1 MQLSMFN
8 MSCKRKLY
16 QILLLIPAVLAFWR
30 VEQETHHEF
39 KPSLGY
45 TVRSCLKANKQKVKI
60 NKQIEID

>member
-8 MSCKRKLY
+8 MSCKSKLY

-39 KPSLGY
+39 KPSLGCP
-45 TVRSCLKANKQKVKI
+45 VRSCLKANKQKVKI